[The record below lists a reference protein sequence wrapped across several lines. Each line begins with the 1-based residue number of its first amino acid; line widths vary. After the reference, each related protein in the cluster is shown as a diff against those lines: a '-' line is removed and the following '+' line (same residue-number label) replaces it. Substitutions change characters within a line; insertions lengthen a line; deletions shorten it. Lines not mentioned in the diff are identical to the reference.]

1 MCIIDNYAQN
11 GDIAWYFQTNR
22 RVKMSE
28 SVSLDV
34 TGMKCGGCETN
45 VKKKLNTID
54 GVVSVEAMNKE
65 NKVIVEYESDKTSVE
80 AISTAI
86 TEAGFVVE

>member
-1 MCIIDNYAQN
+1 
-11 GDIAWYFQTNR
+11 
-22 RVKMSE
+22 MSE
-28 SVSLDV
+28 SVLLDV

-54 GVVSVEAMNKE
+54 GVISVEAMNKE
-65 NKVIVEYESDKTSVE
+65 NKVDVEFDSDKTNVE
-80 AISTAI
+80 AISAAI